1 MSAAIPATS
10 SLETALIV
18 AGPTASGKS
27 ALGLE
32 LARRLGGTVINADAM
47 QTYDAFPVLT
57 AQPTAAERGEI
68 PHALYGCLPLA
79 TVLSAQRWRALAL
92 EAMQAAVGAG
102 RVPILVGGSGL
113 YVKALVE
120 GFAAVP
126 DVAATFRAEAE
137 ADWAALGPD
146 GFRARL
152 GETDPDIVAR
162 LKPFDRQRHV
172 RAWEVWR
179 ATGRTLSAWQ
189 AEPRSGPPP
198 SWAFRTVQLAPER
211 AWLRA
216 RIAARF
222 EAMIAADVVEEVRPV
237 WQAVRAGGLAAD
249 LPGLKAHGA
258 PELFRFLDGAISL
271 DDVARIAIDHTRQY
285 AKRQMTWSRGQ
296 IVPDVVVDP
305 QESDCVDQVLK
316 LTSKIDA

>member
-1 MSAAIPATS
+1 MSIVSPPK
-10 SLETALIV
+10 TALIV

-57 AQPTAAERGEI
+57 AQPTAAERGGI
-68 PHALYGCLPLA
+68 PHALYGCLPLT

-92 EAMQAAVGAG
+92 EAMEAAVGDG

-126 DVAATFRAEAE
+126 DVAASFRAEAE

-146 GFRARL
+146 GFRRRL

-189 AEPRSGPPP
+189 TTPRSGSPPG
-198 SWAFRTVQLAPER
+198 WMFRTVQLAPER
-211 AWLRA
+211 ASLRA

-222 EAMIAADVVEEVRPV
+222 EAMIAAGVVEEVRPV
-237 WQAVRAGGLAAD
+237 WRAVRAGELAAD

-258 PELFRFLDGAISL
+258 PELFRLLDGSIGLEEAR
-271 DDVARIAIDHTRQY
+271 RIAVDHTRQY

-296 IVPDVVVDP
+296 IVPDIVIDP
-305 QESDCVDQVLK
+305 QQSDGLEYVLK
-316 LTSKIDA
+316 LTSKTDA